1 MKKALKIK
9 YEARLT
15 SMKQEFESKFRKND
29 LTWKKR
35 LDCHKQALI
44 KE

>member
-29 LTWKKR
+29 LTWKK
-35 LDCHKQALI
+35 LI
-44 KE
+44 KEIMEIKE